1 MDALQMMRVFARVA
15 QRASFTAAAEDLRM
29 SRASVT
35 KHVVAVEERHGV
47 RLLDRTTRSVS
58 VTEAGRV
65 YLERCL
71 ECLQA
76 YDDSE
81 AAIGGLDAEPR
92 GLLRVAAPFDFNRH
106 LRDLLTQFMKA
117 YPAIELDLRLSN
129 RTLDMVD
136 EGIDVYLRITNSIDA
151 GLIARPLAITTLGLF
166 GARDYFRKHRRPRAP
181 ADLAHHRFALF
192 NEPPVLDEWTLER
205 RGKRTKVRLR
215 HAIVANSG
223 ELAMAAVY
231 SGIAMG
237 VMPSF
242 LLSPEHADVLEP
254 VMLEW
259 SVGQRG
265 IYAVY
270 PHRRFVPSKV
280 RAFVDFLRAA
290 LGNGS
295 RDPWWPQ
302 SIPRPGTGGGLV
314 QSSDLDAR
322 ESLVGSERPRRR
334 RARLR

>member
-1 MDALQMMRVFARVA
+1 
-15 QRASFTAAAEDLRM
+15 
-29 SRASVT
+29 
-35 KHVVAVEERHGV
+35 
-47 RLLDRTTRSVS
+47 
-58 VTEAGRV
+58 
-65 YLERCL
+65 
-71 ECLQA
+71 
-76 YDDSE
+76 
-81 AAIGGLDAEPR
+81 
-92 GLLRVAAPFDFNRH
+92 VAAPFDFNRH
-106 LRDLLTQFMKA
+106 LRDLLTRFMKA
-117 YPAIELDLRLSN
+117 YPAIEFDLRLSN

-181 ADLAHHRFALF
+181 SDLTQHRFALF

-215 HAIVANSG
+215 PAIVANSG
-223 ELAMAAVY
+223 ELAMAAV
-231 SGIAMG
+231 SGGLAMG
-237 VMPSF
+237 VVPSF
-242 LLSPEHADVLEP
+242 LLPPEQADVLEP

-259 SVGQRG
+259 SIGRRG

-295 RDPWWPQ
+295 RDPWWPP
-302 SIPRPGTGGGLV
+302 SIPHPGTGRGPVELP
-314 QSSDLDAR
+314 DLNAR
-322 ESLVGSERPRRR
+322 EPPPGGDRPRRR
-334 RARLR
+334 RSRLR